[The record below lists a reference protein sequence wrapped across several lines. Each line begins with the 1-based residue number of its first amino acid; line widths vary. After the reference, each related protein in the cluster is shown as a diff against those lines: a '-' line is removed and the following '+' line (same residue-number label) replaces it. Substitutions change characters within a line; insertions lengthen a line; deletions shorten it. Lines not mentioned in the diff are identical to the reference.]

1 MLYSTP
7 IGGKNSRDKK
17 RCKKNLDLGNGRDRR
32 IIDRIIPWVKSERNG
47 IFLKSENK
55 ADDST

>member
-17 RCKKNLDLGNGRDRR
+17 RCKKTLDLENGRDRR
-32 IIDRIIPWVKSERNG
+32 IIQWVKSERNG